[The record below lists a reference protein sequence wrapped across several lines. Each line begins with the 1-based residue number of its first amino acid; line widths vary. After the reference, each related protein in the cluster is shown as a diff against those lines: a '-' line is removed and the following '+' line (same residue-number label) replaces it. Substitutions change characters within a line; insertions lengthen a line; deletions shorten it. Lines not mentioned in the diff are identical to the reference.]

1 MLRSAIYRV
10 LACAIFAPRFTL
22 RISPRL
28 PPMKLSRLY
37 RPQDRRFWL
46 MIVLNLLSAVLAWFL
61 RSWPLVPLATVV
73 VALFAL
79 GNAALGMFIAWDL
92 LRDERDD

>member
-1 MLRSAIYRV
+1 
-10 LACAIFAPRFTL
+10 
-22 RISPRL
+22 
-28 PPMKLSRLY
+28 MKLSRLY
-37 RPQDRRFWL
+37 RPDDRRFWL
-46 MIVLNLLSAVLAWFL
+46 MIVLNLLSAILAWLL

-92 LRDERDD
+92 LRDERED

>member
-1 MLRSAIYRV
+1 
-10 LACAIFAPRFTL
+10 
-22 RISPRL
+22 
-28 PPMKLSRLY
+28 MKLSRLY

-46 MIVLNLLSAVLAWFL
+46 MIVLNLLSAVLAWLL
-61 RSWPLVPLATVV
+61 RSWPLVPLATAV

-92 LRDERDD
+92 LRDERED

>member
-1 MLRSAIYRV
+1 MLRPAARRRYH
-10 LACAIFAPRFTL
+10 AYAPFL
-22 RISPRL
+22 PYS

-92 LRDERDD
+92 LRDERGD

>member
-1 MLRSAIYRV
+1 
-10 LACAIFAPRFTL
+10 
-22 RISPRL
+22 
-28 PPMKLSRLY
+28 MKLSRLY
-37 RPQDRRFWL
+37 RPQARRFWL
-46 MIVLNLLSAVLAWFL
+46 MIVLNLLYAVLAWFL

-92 LRDERDD
+92 LRDERED

>member
-1 MLRSAIYRV
+1 
-10 LACAIFAPRFTL
+10 
-22 RISPRL
+22 
-28 PPMKLSRLY
+28 MKLSRLY

-46 MIVLNLLSAVLAWFL
+46 MIVLNLLSAILAWLL

-92 LRDERDD
+92 LRDERED

>member
-1 MLRSAIYRV
+1 
-10 LACAIFAPRFTL
+10 
-22 RISPRL
+22 
-28 PPMKLSRLY
+28 MKLSRLY

-46 MIVLNLLSAVLAWFL
+46 MIVLNLLSAVLAWLL

-92 LRDERDD
+92 LRDERED

>member
-1 MLRSAIYRV
+1 
-10 LACAIFAPRFTL
+10 
-22 RISPRL
+22 
-28 PPMKLSRLY
+28 
-37 RPQDRRFWL
+37 

>member
-1 MLRSAIYRV
+1 
-10 LACAIFAPRFTL
+10 
-22 RISPRL
+22 
-28 PPMKLSRLY
+28 MKLSRLY

-46 MIVLNLLSAVLAWFL
+46 MIVLNLLSAILAWLL

-79 GNAALGMFIAWDL
+79 GNAALGMFITWDL
-92 LRDERDD
+92 LRDERED

>member
-1 MLRSAIYRV
+1 
-10 LACAIFAPRFTL
+10 
-22 RISPRL
+22 
-28 PPMKLSRLY
+28 MKLSRLY

-46 MIVLNLLSAVLAWFL
+46 MIVLNLLSAILAWLL
-61 RSWPLVPLATVV
+61 RSWPLIPLATVV

-92 LRDERDD
+92 LRDERED

>member
-1 MLRSAIYRV
+1 
-10 LACAIFAPRFTL
+10 
-22 RISPRL
+22 
-28 PPMKLSRLY
+28 MKLSRLY

-46 MIVLNLLSAVLAWFL
+46 MIVLNLLSAVLAWIL
-61 RSWPLVPLATVV
+61 RNWPLVPLATVV

-92 LRDERDD
+92 LRDEREN

>member
-1 MLRSAIYRV
+1 
-10 LACAIFAPRFTL
+10 
-22 RISPRL
+22 
-28 PPMKLSRLY
+28 MKLSRLY

-46 MIVLNLLSAVLAWFL
+46 MIVLNLLSAVLAWLL
-61 RSWPLVPLATVV
+61 RSWPLVPLVTVV

-92 LRDERDD
+92 LRDERED

>member
-1 MLRSAIYRV
+1 
-10 LACAIFAPRFTL
+10 
-22 RISPRL
+22 
-28 PPMKLSRLY
+28 MKLSRLY

-46 MIVLNLLSAVLAWFL
+46 MIVLNLLYAVLAWFL

-92 LRDERDD
+92 LRDERED

>member
-1 MLRSAIYRV
+1 
-10 LACAIFAPRFTL
+10 
-22 RISPRL
+22 
-28 PPMKLSRLY
+28 Y

-46 MIVLNLLSAVLAWFL
+46 MIVLNLLSAILAWLL

-92 LRDERDD
+92 LRDERED